1 MGRRGWERS
10 QIRVKTVI
18 RLGEIMQRLE
28 DKVAVVT
35 GAGRGI
41 GREIA
46 LLMAAQGAKVVVNDL
61 GGNTDG
67 TGTGKI
73 ADDVVAEIRAAGGE
87 AVSNTDSVA
96 EVGGGEALVQTALD
110 SFGGMDILVNN
121 AGILRDRTIFKMEES
136 DWDAVLA
143 VHLKGHYCCTRP
155 FANYIRNENR
165 TGGRII
171 NFSSVSGLFGN
182 FGQAN
187 YAAAKAGIAG
197 FSRVMAL
204 ELAKYGCT
212 SNTISPGAL
221 TRMTIPLRE
230 NRGESVGDNEIERR
244 PTAHRTHLCLAS
256 QRRICG
262 VLPQRSSTP
271 AAVASPSCSSQK
283 SLSNQNAA
291 AYGLWT
297 NWTKSCPSSLK
308 QRKRMWQQPMRA
320 PNR

>member
-1 MGRRGWERS
+1 
-10 QIRVKTVI
+10 
-18 RLGEIMQRLE
+18 MQRLE

-41 GREIA
+41 GKEIA
-46 LLMAAQGAKVVVNDL
+46 LLMASEGAKIVVNDL

-96 EVGGGEALVQTALD
+96 EVSGGEALVQTALD

-136 DWDAVLA
+136 DWDAVMA

-155 FANYIRNENR
+155 FANYIRSENR
-165 TGGRII
+165 TGCRII
-171 NFSSVSGLFGN
+171 NFSSVSGLYGN

-187 YAAAKAGIAG
+187 YGAAKAGIAG
-197 FSRVMAL
+197 FSRVIAL

-230 NRGESVGDNEIERR
+230 NRGENVGDSDIESGG
-244 PTAHRTHLCLAS
+244 PQHIAPICAWLAS
-256 QRRICG
+256 DASAGITSEIFHTGRGG
-262 VLPQRSSTP
+262 VAIMQQPKIIKQFKKRD
-271 AAVASPSCSSQK
+271 
-283 SLSNQNAA
+283 
-291 AYGLWT
+291 GLWT
-297 NWTKSCPSSLK
+297 MEELDQIVPQLIDAKKANVAAADESGKPVEV
-308 QRKRMWQQPMRA
+308 
-320 PNR
+320 

>member
-1 MGRRGWERS
+1 
-10 QIRVKTVI
+10 
-18 RLGEIMQRLE
+18 MQRLE
-28 DKVAVVT
+28 DKVAVIT

-41 GREIA
+41 GKEIA
-46 LLMAAQGAKVVVNDL
+46 LLMASLGANVVVNDL

-73 ADDVVAEIRAAGGE
+73 ADDVVAEIHAAGGE

-96 EVGGGEALVQTALD
+96 EVSGGEALVQTALD
-110 SFGGMDILVNN
+110 NFGGMDILVNN
-121 AGILRDRTIFKMEES
+121 AGILRDRTIFKMDES
-136 DWDAVLA
+136 DWDAVIA

-155 FANYIRNENR
+155 FANYIRSENR

-171 NFSSVSGLFGN
+171 NFSSVSGLYGN

-197 FSRVMAL
+197 FSRVIAL

-230 NRGESVGDNEIERR
+230 NRGENVGDSEIESGG
-244 PTAHRTHLCLAS
+244 PQHIAPICAWLAS
-256 QRRICG
+256 DASAGITSEIFHTGRGGIAIMQQPKIIKQFKKRGSVWSMDELDQI
-262 VLPQRSSTP
+262 VPQLID
-271 AAVASPSCSSQK
+271 AKKANV
-283 SLSNQNAA
+283 AA
-291 AYGLWT
+291 ADESG
-297 NWTKSCPSSLK
+297 
-308 QRKRMWQQPMRA
+308 QPIEI
-320 PNR
+320 

>member
-1 MGRRGWERS
+1 
-10 QIRVKTVI
+10 
-18 RLGEIMQRLE
+18 MQRLE
-28 DKVAVVT
+28 DKVAVIT

-41 GREIA
+41 GKEIA
-46 LLMAAQGAKVVVNDL
+46 LLMASLGAKVVVNDL

-96 EVGGGEALVQTALD
+96 EVSGGEALVQTALD
-110 SFGGMDILVNN
+110 NFGGMDILVNN

-136 DWDAVLA
+136 DWDAVIA

-155 FANYIRNENR
+155 FANYIRSENR

-171 NFSSVSGLFGN
+171 NFSSVSGLYGN

-230 NRGESVGDNEIERR
+230 NRGENVGDSEIESGG
-244 PTAHRTHLCLAS
+244 PQHIAPICAWLAS
-256 QRRICG
+256 D
-262 VLPQRSSTP
+262 
-271 AAVASPSCSSQK
+271 ASAGITSEIFHTGRGGI
-283 SLSNQNAA
+283 AI
-291 AYGLWT
+291 
-297 NWTKSCPSSLK
+297 
-308 QRKRMWQQPMRA
+308 MQQPKIIKQFKKRGSVWTMDELDQIVPQLIDA
-320 PNR
+320 KKANVVAADENGKPIEL

>member
-1 MGRRGWERS
+1 
-10 QIRVKTVI
+10 
-18 RLGEIMQRLE
+18 MQRLE
-28 DKVAVVT
+28 DKIAVVT

-41 GREIA
+41 GKEIA
-46 LLMAAQGAKVVVNDL
+46 LMMASQGAKIVVNDL

-96 EVGGGEALVQTALD
+96 DVSGGKALVQTALD

-136 DWDAVLA
+136 DWDAVMA

-155 FANYIRNENR
+155 FANYIRSENR
-165 TGGRII
+165 TGGRVI

-187 YAAAKAGIAG
+187 YGAAKAGIAG
-197 FSRVMAL
+197 FSRVIAL

-212 SNTISPGAL
+212 SNTISPVAL

-230 NRGESVGDNEIERR
+230 NRGENVGDSDIESGG
-244 PTAHRTHLCLAS
+244 PQHIAPICAWLAS
-256 QRRICG
+256 DASAGITSEIFHTGRGG
-262 VLPQRSSTP
+262 VAIMQQPKIIKQFKKRD
-271 AAVASPSCSSQK
+271 
-283 SLSNQNAA
+283 
-291 AYGLWT
+291 GLWT
-297 NWTKSCPSSLK
+297 MEELDQIVPQLIDAKKANVAAADESGKPVEV
-308 QRKRMWQQPMRA
+308 
-320 PNR
+320 

>member
-1 MGRRGWERS
+1 MH
-10 QIRVKTVI
+10 
-18 RLGEIMQRLE
+18 RLE
-28 DKVAVVT
+28 DKVAVIT

-41 GREIA
+41 GKEIA
-46 LLMAAQGAKVVVNDL
+46 LLMASLGAKVVVNDL

-96 EVGGGEALVQTALD
+96 EVSGGEALVQTALD
-110 SFGGMDILVNN
+110 NFGGMDILVNN

-136 DWDAVLA
+136 DWDAVIA

-155 FANYIRNENR
+155 FANYIRSENR

-171 NFSSVSGLFGN
+171 NFSSVSGLYGN

-230 NRGESVGDNEIERR
+230 NRGENVGDSEIESGG
-244 PTAHRTHLCLAS
+244 PQHIAPICAWLAS
-256 QRRICG
+256 DASAGITSEIFHTGRGGIAIMQQPKIIKQFKKRGSVWTMDELDQI
-262 VLPQRSSTP
+262 VPQLID
-271 AAVASPSCSSQK
+271 AKKANV
-283 SLSNQNAA
+283 AA
-291 AYGLWT
+291 ADESGKPIEL
-297 NWTKSCPSSLK
+297 
-308 QRKRMWQQPMRA
+308 
-320 PNR
+320 

>member
-1 MGRRGWERS
+1 
-10 QIRVKTVI
+10 
-18 RLGEIMQRLE
+18 MQRLE

-41 GREIA
+41 GKEIA
-46 LLMAAQGAKVVVNDL
+46 MLMASQGAKVVVNDL

-67 TGTGKI
+67 SGTGKI
-73 ADDVVAEIRAAGGE
+73 ADEVVAEIRAAGGE

-96 EVGGGEALVQTALD
+96 EVSGGEALIQTALD
-110 SFGGMDILVNN
+110 NFGGMDILVNN

-155 FANYIRNENR
+155 FANYIRSENR

-197 FSRVMAL
+197 FSRVIAL

-230 NRGESVGDNEIERR
+230 NRGENVDESDIESGG
-244 PTAHRTHLCLAS
+244 PQHIAPICAWLAS
-256 QRRICG
+256 DASAGITSEIFHTARGGIAIMQQPKIIKQFKKRG
-262 VLPQRSSTP
+262 SVWTLDELDHVVPQLIE
-271 AAVASPSCSSQK
+271 AKKANV
-283 SLSNQNAA
+283 AA
-291 AYGLWT
+291 ADESA
-297 NWTKSCPSSLK
+297 KPVEI
-308 QRKRMWQQPMRA
+308 
-320 PNR
+320 

>member
-1 MGRRGWERS
+1 
-10 QIRVKTVI
+10 
-18 RLGEIMQRLE
+18 MQRLE
-28 DKVAVVT
+28 DKVAVIT

-41 GREIA
+41 GKEIA
-46 LLMAAQGAKVVVNDL
+46 LLMASLGAKVVVNDL

-96 EVGGGEALVQTALD
+96 EVSGGEALVQTALD
-110 SFGGMDILVNN
+110 NFGGMDILVNN

-136 DWDAVLA
+136 DWDAVIA

-155 FANYIRNENR
+155 FANYIRSENR

-171 NFSSVSGLFGN
+171 NFSSVSGLYGN

-230 NRGESVGDNEIERR
+230 NRGENVGDSEIESGG
-244 PTAHRTHLCLAS
+244 PQHIAPICAWLAS
-256 QRRICG
+256 DASAGITSEIFHTGRGGIAIMQQPKIIKQFKKRGSVWTMDELDQI
-262 VLPQRSSTP
+262 VPQLID
-271 AAVASPSCSSQK
+271 AKKANV
-283 SLSNQNAA
+283 AA
-291 AYGLWT
+291 ADENGKPIEL
-297 NWTKSCPSSLK
+297 
-308 QRKRMWQQPMRA
+308 
-320 PNR
+320 

>member
-1 MGRRGWERS
+1 
-10 QIRVKTVI
+10 
-18 RLGEIMQRLE
+18 MQRLE
-28 DKVAVVT
+28 DKVAVIT

-41 GREIA
+41 GKEIA
-46 LLMAAQGAKVVVNDL
+46 LLMASLGAKVVVNDL

-73 ADDVVAEIRAAGGE
+73 ADDVVAEIHAAGGE

-96 EVGGGEALVQTALD
+96 EVSGGEALVQTALD
-110 SFGGMDILVNN
+110 NFGGMDILVNN
-121 AGILRDRTIFKMEES
+121 AGILRDRTIFKMDES
-136 DWDAVLA
+136 DWDAVIA

-155 FANYIRNENR
+155 FANYIRSENR

-171 NFSSVSGLFGN
+171 NFSSVSGLYGN

-230 NRGESVGDNEIERR
+230 NRGENVGDSEIESGG
-244 PTAHRTHLCLAS
+244 PQHIAPICAWLAS
-256 QRRICG
+256 DASAGITSEIFHTGRGG
-262 VLPQRSSTP
+262 VAIMQQPKIIKQFKKRD
-271 AAVASPSCSSQK
+271 
-283 SLSNQNAA
+283 
-291 AYGLWT
+291 GLWT
-297 NWTKSCPSSLK
+297 MEELDQIVPQLVDA
-308 QRKRMWQQPMRA
+308 KRANVAAADESGKPVEL
-320 PNR
+320 

>member
-1 MGRRGWERS
+1 
-10 QIRVKTVI
+10 
-18 RLGEIMQRLE
+18 MQRLE
-28 DKVAVVT
+28 DKVAVIT

-41 GREIA
+41 GKEIA
-46 LLMAAQGAKVVVNDL
+46 LLMASLGAKIVVNDL

-67 TGTGKI
+67 SGTGKI
-73 ADDVVAEIRAAGGE
+73 ADEVVDEIRAAGGE

-96 EVGGGEALVQTALD
+96 EVSGGEALVQTALD
-110 SFGGMDILVNN
+110 NFGGMDILVNN

-136 DWDAVLA
+136 DWDAVIA

-155 FANYIRNENR
+155 FANYIRSENR

-171 NFSSVSGLFGN
+171 NFSSVSGLYGN

-230 NRGESVGDNEIERR
+230 NRGENVGDSEIESGG
-244 PTAHRTHLCLAS
+244 PQHIAPICAWLAS
-256 QRRICG
+256 DASAGITSEIFHTGRGGIAIMQQPKIIKQFKKRGSVWTMDELDQI
-262 VLPQRSSTP
+262 VPQLID
-271 AAVASPSCSSQK
+271 AKKANV
-283 SLSNQNAA
+283 AA
-291 AYGLWT
+291 ADESGKPIEL
-297 NWTKSCPSSLK
+297 
-308 QRKRMWQQPMRA
+308 
-320 PNR
+320 

>member
-1 MGRRGWERS
+1 
-10 QIRVKTVI
+10 
-18 RLGEIMQRLE
+18 MQRLE

-41 GREIA
+41 GKEIA
-46 LLMAAQGAKVVVNDL
+46 MLMASQGAKVVVNDL

-67 TGTGKI
+67 SGTGKI
-73 ADDVVAEIRAAGGE
+73 ADEVVAEIRAAGGE

-96 EVGGGEALVQTALD
+96 EVAGGEALVQTALD
-110 SFGGMDILVNN
+110 NFGGMDILVNN

-155 FANYIRNENR
+155 FANYIRSENR

-197 FSRVMAL
+197 FSRVIAL

-230 NRGESVGDNEIERR
+230 NRGENVDESDIESGG
-244 PTAHRTHLCLAS
+244 PQHIAPICAWLAS
-256 QRRICG
+256 DASAGITSEIFHTARGGIAIMQQPKIIKQFKKRG
-262 VLPQRSSTP
+262 SVWTLDELDHVVPQLIE
-271 AAVASPSCSSQK
+271 AKKANV
-283 SLSNQNAA
+283 AA
-291 AYGLWT
+291 ADESAKPVEL
-297 NWTKSCPSSLK
+297 
-308 QRKRMWQQPMRA
+308 
-320 PNR
+320 

>member
-1 MGRRGWERS
+1 
-10 QIRVKTVI
+10 
-18 RLGEIMQRLE
+18 MQRLE

-41 GREIA
+41 GKEIA
-46 LLMAAQGAKVVVNDL
+46 MLMASQGAKVVVNDL

-67 TGTGKI
+67 SGTGKI
-73 ADDVVAEIRAAGGE
+73 ADEVVAEIRAAGGE

-96 EVGGGEALVQTALD
+96 EVSGGEALIQTALD
-110 SFGGMDILVNN
+110 NFGGMDILVNN

-155 FANYIRNENR
+155 FANYIRSENR

-197 FSRVMAL
+197 FSRVIAL

-230 NRGESVGDNEIERR
+230 NRGENVDESDIESGG
-244 PTAHRTHLCLAS
+244 PQHIAPICAWLAS
-256 QRRICG
+256 DASAGITSEIFHTARGGIAIMQQPKIIKQFKKRG
-262 VLPQRSSTP
+262 SVWTLDELDHVVPQLIE
-271 AAVASPSCSSQK
+271 AKKANV
-283 SLSNQNAA
+283 AA
-291 AYGLWT
+291 ADESAKPVEL
-297 NWTKSCPSSLK
+297 
-308 QRKRMWQQPMRA
+308 
-320 PNR
+320 

>member
-1 MGRRGWERS
+1 
-10 QIRVKTVI
+10 
-18 RLGEIMQRLE
+18 MQRLE

-41 GREIA
+41 GKEIA
-46 LLMAAQGAKVVVNDL
+46 LLMASEGAKIVVNDL

-96 EVGGGEALVQTALD
+96 EVNGGEALVQTALD

-136 DWDAVLA
+136 DWDAVMA

-155 FANYIRNENR
+155 FANYIRSENR
-165 TGGRII
+165 TGCRII
-171 NFSSVSGLFGN
+171 NFSSVSGLYGN

-187 YAAAKAGIAG
+187 YGAAKAGIAG
-197 FSRVMAL
+197 FSRVIAL

-230 NRGESVGDNEIERR
+230 NRGETVGDSDIESGG
-244 PTAHRTHLCLAS
+244 PQHIAPICAWLAS
-256 QRRICG
+256 DASAGITSEIFHTGRGG
-262 VLPQRSSTP
+262 VAIMQQPKIIKQFKKRD
-271 AAVASPSCSSQK
+271 
-283 SLSNQNAA
+283 
-291 AYGLWT
+291 GLWT
-297 NWTKSCPSSLK
+297 MEELDQIVPQLVDA
-308 QRKRMWQQPMRA
+308 KRANVAAADESGKPVEL
-320 PNR
+320 